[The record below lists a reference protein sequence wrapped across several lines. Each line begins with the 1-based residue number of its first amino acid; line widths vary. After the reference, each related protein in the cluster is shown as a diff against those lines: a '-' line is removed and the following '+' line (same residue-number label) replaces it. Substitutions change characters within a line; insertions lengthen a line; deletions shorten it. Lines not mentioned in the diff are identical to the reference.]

1 MNSEAGARF
10 GELACLRTNRIPLA
24 TLHFVAAE
32 VVVGETFE
40 P

>member
-1 MNSEAGARF
+1 MNSQAALRF
-10 GELACLRTNRIPLA
+10 GELACLRTDRILLA

>member
-1 MNSEAGARF
+1 MISEAGPRL
-10 GELACLRTNRIPLA
+10 GELACLRTDRIQLEN
-24 TLHFVAAE
+24 LHFVAAE